1 MLKNLGYLAARGRSL
16 QYYPAFL
23 DLRGRLA
30 VVVGGGQVAGR
41 KVASLIEAGASVR
54 LVAPELNPATAGL
67 LPHPRVEHLA
77 RPFAPDDLEG
87 AWLVISA
94 TNIEELNRAVAAEAE
109 ARRVFVNVVDVP
121 ELCSFIVPA
130 SLRRGDLCLAVST
143 GGAGPAVA
151 RRLRERLE
159 GQYGPEWG
167 DYLRLMRA
175 ARQWVKAQGRPAEA
189 NRPLFFALAD
199 SDLLPRLAAG
209 DLAGVDEILT
219 RVLGPG
225 CNLGALGWSKGQPPA
240 EALS

>member
-1 MLKNLGYLAARGRSL
+1 MRDRSL
-16 QYYPAFL
+16 HYYPAFL

-41 KVASLIEAGASVR
+41 KVASLLEAGAKVR
-54 LVAPELNPATAGL
+54 LVAPELNPATAAL
-67 LPHPRVEHLA
+67 LPHPWVEHLA
-77 RPFAPDDLEG
+77 RPFEPADLEG
-87 AWLVISA
+87 AWLVVSA

-151 RRLRERLE
+151 RRLREGLE
-159 GQYGPEWG
+159 AQYGPHWG
-167 DYLRLMRA
+167 PYLALMRA
-175 ARQWVKAQGRPAEA
+175 LRQWVKAQGQSAEA

-199 SDLLPRLAAG
+199 SNLLELVATGDQAG
-209 DLAGVDEILT
+209 IQALLEG
-219 RVLGPG
+219 VLGPACRLEGLDWPG
-225 CNLGALGWSKGQPPA
+225 CPTPGAQP
-240 EALS
+240 